1 LEAGKSAGFS
11 LVEVLISI
19 VVFSA
24 VILAL
29 AGLSLQI
36 ADRTVKAT
44 DQALVMATQLAG
56 TDRATAVD
64 YDSLS
69 TMLTPDTITSGQV
82 RVIVSYVVDSLSTTL
97 TDVYV
102 ITSTSVPGMS
112 PETLVISR
120 SRVRYPIPLK

>member
-1 LEAGKSAGFS
+1 M
-11 LVEVLISI
+11 I
-19 VVFSA
+19 FSA

-44 DQALVMATQLAG
+44 DQALVMAMQLAG

-64 YDSLS
+64 YDSLA

-82 RVIVSYVVDSLSTTL
+82 RVVVRYVVDSLSTTFKN
-97 TDVYV
+97 VYV
-102 ITSTSVPGMS
+102 ITSTNVPGAT
-112 PETLVISR
+112 PDTLTIAR

>member
-1 LEAGKSAGFS
+1 MSAGFS

-19 VVFSA
+19 VIFSA

-69 TMLTPDTITSGQV
+69 AHLTPDTITSGAV
-82 RVIVSYVVDSLSTTL
+82 TVIVRYVVDSLSTTL
-97 TDVYV
+97 KNVYV
-102 ITSTSVPGMS
+102 ITSTSVPGMA
-112 PETLVISR
+112 PDTLLIPR

>member
-1 LEAGKSAGFS
+1 
-11 LVEVLISI
+11 VLISI
-19 VVFSA
+19 VIFSA
-24 VILAL
+24 VIMAL

-36 ADRTVKAT
+36 AARTVKAT

-69 TMLTPDTITSGQV
+69 TLLTPDTMTSGQL
-82 RVIVSYVVDSLSTTL
+82 RVIVRYVVDSLSTTFK
-97 TDVYV
+97 DVYV
-102 ITSTSVPGMS
+102 ITSTNVPGSS
-112 PETLVISR
+112 PDTLTISR

>member
-1 LEAGKSAGFS
+1 M
-11 LVEVLISI
+11 
-19 VVFSA
+19 VFSA

-64 YDSLS
+64 YDSVS
-69 TMLTPDTITSGQV
+69 TLLTPDTITSGQV
-82 RVIVSYVVDSLSTTL
+82 TIVVRYVIDSLSTTRKNIR
-97 TDVYV
+97 V
-102 ITSTSVPGMS
+102 ITSTSVPGMA
-112 PETLVISR
+112 PETLTIAR
-120 SRVRYPIPLK
+120 ARVRYPIPLK

>member
-1 LEAGKSAGFS
+1 
-11 LVEVLISI
+11 VLISI

-44 DQALVMATQLAG
+44 DQALAMAVQLAAS
-56 TDRATAVD
+56 DRATAVE

-69 TMLTPDTITSGQV
+69 VLLTPDTIVSGAVSITV
-82 RVIVSYVVDSLSTTL
+82 RYVTDSLTATRKDVNVITQTTL
-97 TDVYV
+97 PGSSPDT
-102 ITSTSVPGMS
+102 IT
-112 PETLVISR
+112 IR
-120 SRVRYPIPLK
+120 RARVRYPIPIK